1 MSRRIVALSLASALA
16 VTSIGLTAR
25 PASAHYHHMM
35 IPFGHGAAGSA
46 WPAWVLI
53 GGVLSLMLRAAV
65 VQANECRELTLEEAV
80 TGMVPVWIVYR
91 DVNNLCG
98 IPVRRRR

>member
-1 MSRRIVALSLASALA
+1 
-16 VTSIGLTAR
+16 
-25 PASAHYHHMM
+25 
-35 IPFGHGAAGSA
+35 
-46 WPAWVLI
+46 
-53 GGVLSLMLRAAV
+53 MLRAAV